1 MVKFEQERSGKMEG
15 RGHRGEGKG
24 RVSKAES
31 DPVLAAYTESPWVRL
46 ECVRCDD

>member
-1 MVKFEQERSGKMEG
+1 MEG
-15 RGHRGEGKG
+15 RGQRGEGKG

-31 DPVLAAYTESPWVRL
+31 DPELAAYTESPWVRL